1 MNIRKL
7 LELQAVVGNK
17 LPKDI
22 LSNSDLFNGYAPDC
36 YENHW
41 YYSESKDMLINLL
54 DMDLYELIS
63 AFLYLQENRN
73 KISEKE
79 ILARKTALKEVKD
92 LLEQWERVK

>member
-36 YENHW
+36 YENQW

-63 AFLYLQENRN
+63 AFLYLHENRN

-92 LLEQWERVK
+92 LLEQWEKVK

>member
-1 MNIRKL
+1 
-7 LELQAVVGNK
+7 
-17 LPKDI
+17 
-22 LSNSDLFNGYAPDC
+22 
-36 YENHW
+36 
-41 YYSESKDMLINLL
+41 MLINLL

-92 LLEQWERVK
+92 LLEQWEKVK